1 MWLGIG
7 FRKTMK
13 TLLRFPALILMPVWT
28 FWMIGPRS
36 QFSISKWRCLKL
48 GNNNKTL
55 VVSFFWTWLN
65 ACLTLLGHLIFFFI
79 FVLPITSESTYFY
92 RDITEMLK
100 IILYSIPWS
109 LLILS
114 LVLLIVLQCLDRCK
128 QRIPCCCGN
137 SIQRTVFDPDDVQ
150 SRVSNGT
157 GRDVQGL
164 SQDKDIVLQSITY
177 LE

>member
-7 FRKTMK
+7 FRKTIK
-13 TLLRFPALILMPVWT
+13 TILRFPALILMPVWT

-36 QFSISKWRCLKL
+36 QFSISKWGCLKL
-48 GNNNKTL
+48 GNNNKKL

-65 ACLTLLGHLIFFFI
+65 ACLTLLGHLICFFV
-79 FVLPITSESTYFY
+79 FVLPTTSEESENS
-92 RDITEMLK
+92 ITQMSK
-100 IILYSIPWS
+100 ILYYIPWS

-114 LVLLIVLQCLDRCK
+114 LVMLIVLQCLDRCK
-128 QRIPCCCGN
+128 QRIPSCCGN

-150 SRVSNGT
+150 SRVFNGT

>member
-1 MWLGIG
+1 
-7 FRKTMK
+7 
-13 TLLRFPALILMPVWT
+13 MPVWT

-36 QFSISKWRCLKL
+36 QYSVSKWGCLKL
-48 GNNNKTL
+48 GNNKTL
-55 VVSFFWTWLN
+55 IVSFFCTWLN

-79 FVLPITSESTYFY
+79 FVLPTTSEDSS
-92 RDITEMLK
+92 DITQMSK
-100 IILYSIPWS
+100 IILSYIPWS

-128 QRIPCCCGN
+128 QCIPCCCGN
-137 SIQRTVFDPDDVQ
+137 SIQRTVFNPDDVQ

-164 SQDKDIVLQSITY
+164 SQDKDIVLQTITY
-177 LE
+177 LEWMTPSTNT